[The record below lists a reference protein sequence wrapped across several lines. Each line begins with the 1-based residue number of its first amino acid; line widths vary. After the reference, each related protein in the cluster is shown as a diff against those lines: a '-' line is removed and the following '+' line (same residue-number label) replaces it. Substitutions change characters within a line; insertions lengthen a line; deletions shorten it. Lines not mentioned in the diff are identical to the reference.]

1 MFQFAYLCR
10 TFDSSDNV
18 HIETQVRILVLAFLV
33 KSEARFILF
42 EQIGQAP
49 ILLITFFSIL
59 VCISIKHSGNHSCAV
74 SL

>member
-1 MFQFAYLCR
+1 MFQFAYLCK